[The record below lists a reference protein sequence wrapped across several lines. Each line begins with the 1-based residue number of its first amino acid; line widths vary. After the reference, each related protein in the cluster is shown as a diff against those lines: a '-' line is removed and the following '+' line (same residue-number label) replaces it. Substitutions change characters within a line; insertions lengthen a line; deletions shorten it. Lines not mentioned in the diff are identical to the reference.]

1 MNINMNTPLVNIGL
15 VSNVFVRQM
24 NFKNIGDI
32 EYGHTHTFDHLTL
45 LAKGSLSVNVN
56 GNVSTYAAPMMIF
69 IKADVEHELTA
80 LENDTV
86 AYCIH
91 ALRELD
97 NPDDILDPSMIPL
110 GVNMEQ
116 FYKPY
121 TDKILCAKG

>member
-1 MNINMNTPLVNIGL
+1 MNTPLVNIGL

-24 NFKNIGDI
+24 NFQNAGDI
-32 EYGHTHTFDHLTL
+32 EHGHTHTFDHLTL

-56 GNVSTYAAPMMIF
+56 GNVSTYTAPMMIF
-69 IKADVEHELTA
+69 IKADIEHELTA

-97 NPDDILDPSMIPL
+97 NSDDILDPSMIPL

-121 TDKILCAKG
+121 TDKILCAKD

>member
-1 MNINMNTPLVNIGL
+1 MNTPLVNIGL

-24 NFKNIGDI
+24 NFQNVGDI
-32 EYGHTHTFDHLTL
+32 EYGHIHSFDHLTL

-56 GNVSTYAAPMMIF
+56 GNVSTYTAPMMIF
-69 IKADVEHELTA
+69 IKADIEHELTA
-80 LENDTV
+80 LENDTI

-97 NPDDILDPSMIPL
+97 NSDDILDPSMIPL

-121 TDKILCAKG
+121 TDKILCAKD